1 MQDAI
6 FALGAQLAY
15 YNWHDYKLE
24 DKDMYTILKNQRI
37 LGEVLTKEKIKGFKE
52 ENTSFIEKINGKD
65 VTIYK
70 ETDKRLIMMYSENRD
85 KSDLEPLFRNL
96 FEGWN
101 FLEGMDHNKA
111 YKETITEF
119 EVKRKVKKCSWMGL
133 SKEDSGFQ
141 AFAMEK
147 GMDILISYRGTD
159 FGTFWDA
166 VFAGILPK
174 WTLRDSAEE
183 FDNDMFSTNIKIFS
197 EQIPDQVL
205 CTIYFYLKIKEK
217 YPAKNIHITGH
228 SLGGGL
234 AQFAAIYGETN
245 IKETKTWNGLGV
257 KSLYEELEKEKL
269 RLESYLSS
277 LESNNLSKNENE
289 SKEHYTNRLNEVNLL
304 ISRVNQIVGIDEF
317 SKKPI
322 LSVTE
327 NEKILK
333 ELKIE
338 MDGTYENPFNELWKI
353 RILSKFKYKNK
364 ALEERLINYSLHGDL
379 VKKLSVQNGRNICV
393 DALEESSEDGGLWE
407 TVKTKVEG
415 GNFDWHGIN
424 NFLPFFDDS
433 GNITVEALRDNYIK
447 NYLKTLFIDL
457 QSKTPKFKETFQTS
471 KRGDIRLRD
480 YTPITIL
487 EEFMSGNIQDITE
500 LTNLFSKKYLLSY
513 NISELISKLE
523 NKTSE
528 YFIYVDNIN
537 ISKEITLGAFN
548 NCSILCGVIGKDYA
562 KVTQMPPGVKSFSY
576 IQLNGN
582 QISKSKNA

>member
-1 MQDAI
+1 MQDAV

-15 YNWHDYKLE
+15 YNWHNYNAP
-24 DKDMYTILKNQRI
+24 DKDMYTILKNKDY
-37 LGEVLTKEKIKGFKE
+37 LDKLNEGKLENFKE
-52 ENTSFIEKINGKD
+52 ENTSFIEKINEKD
-65 VTIYK
+65 VFIYK

-85 KSDLEPLFRNL
+85 DPNENPLFIDL
-96 FEGWN
+96 FKDWKL
-101 FLEGMDHNKA
+101 LEGMDHNKA

-133 SKEDSGFQ
+133 SKEESGFQ

-147 GMDILISYRGTD
+147 DMDILISYRGTD
-159 FGTFWDA
+159 FGPLSND
-166 VFAGILPK
+166 
-174 WTLRDSAEE
+174 E
-183 FDNDMFSTNIKIFS
+183 FKNDMFATNIKIFMKK
-197 EQIPDQVL
+197 IPDQVL

-217 YPAKNIHITGH
+217 YPDKNIHITGH

-234 AQFAAIYGETN
+234 AQFAAIYGEN
-245 IKETKTWNGLGV
+245 QVKETKTWNGLGV
-257 KSLYEELEKEKL
+257 KPLYEELEKEKSK
-269 RLESYLSS
+269 LESYLLS
-277 LESNNLSKNENE
+277 LENENLSKKENE
-289 SKEHYTNRLNEVNLL
+289 SKEHYTNRLKEINLL
-304 ISRVNQIVGIDEF
+304 IYRVKQIISMDEF
-317 SKKPI
+317 SGNFI
-322 LSVTE
+322 LSATG
-327 NEKILK
+327 NEKTLK
-333 ELKIE
+333 NLKIE
-338 MDGTYENPFNELWKI
+338 TDGTYENPFNELWKI
-353 RILSKFKYKNK
+353 RILSKFKYKYK
-364 ALEERLINYSLHGDL
+364 GLEECLINYSLHGDL

-393 DALEESSEDGGLWE
+393 DVLEESSEDGGIWE

-433 GNITVEALRDNYIK
+433 GNITVEVLRDNYIK

-457 QSKTPKFKETFQTS
+457 QSKTPKIKETFQTS

-480 YTPITIL
+480 YIPITIL
-487 EEFMSGNIQDITE
+487 EEFMSGNIQGITE
-500 LTNLFSKKYLLSY
+500 LTNLFSEKYLLSY

-562 KVTQMPPGVKSFSY
+562 KVTQMYPEVKSYSF

-582 QISKSKNA
+582 QISKSEYV

>member
-1 MQDAI
+1 MQDAV

-15 YNWHDYKLE
+15 YNWHNYNAP
-24 DKDMYTILKNQRI
+24 DKDMYVILKNGDY
-37 LGEVLTKEKIKGFKE
+37 LKTLTEGKMKGFKE
-52 ENTSFIEKINGKD
+52 ENTSFIEKTNEKD
-65 VTIYK
+65 VNIYR

-101 FLEGMDHNKA
+101 FLEGIDHNKA

-119 EVKRKVKKCSWMGL
+119 EVKKKVKEYSWMGL

-147 GMDILISYRGTD
+147 GTDILISYRGTD
-159 FGTFWDA
+159 FGPLSND
-166 VFAGILPK
+166 
-174 WTLRDSAEE
+174 E
-183 FDNDMFSTNIKIFS
+183 FKNDMFATNIKIFMK
-197 EQIPDQVL
+197 EIPDQVL
-205 CTIYFYLKIKEK
+205 CTVYFYLKIKEK
-217 YPAKNIHITGH
+217 HPEKNIHITGH

-234 AQFAAIYGETN
+234 AQFTAIYGKN
-245 IKETKTWNGLGV
+245 QVKETKTWNGLGV
-257 KSLYEELEKEKL
+257 KPLYEELEKEKSK
-269 RLESYLSS
+269 LESYLLS
-277 LESNNLSKNENE
+277 LENKNLSKEKNET
-289 SKEHYTNRLNEVNLL
+289 KEHYTNRLSEVNLL
-304 ISRVNQIVGIDEF
+304 ITRI
-317 SKKPI
+317 SKIIGMDNLDKDSF
-322 LSVTE
+322 LSTDR
-327 NEKILK
+327 NKKNLK
-333 ELKIE
+333 DLEIE
-338 MDGTYENPFNELWKI
+338 TDGKYNNPFNELWKI
-353 RILSKFKYKNK
+353 RILSKFKYKYK
-364 ALEERLINYSLHGDL
+364 GLEECLINYSLHGDL

-393 DALEESSEDGGLWE
+393 DVLEESSEDGGIWE

-433 GNITVEALRDNYIK
+433 GNITVEVLRDNYIK

-457 QSKTPKFKETFQTS
+457 QSKTPKIKETFQTS

-480 YTPITIL
+480 YIPITIL
-487 EEFMSGNIQDITE
+487 EEFMSGNIQGITE
-500 LTNLFSKKYLLSY
+500 LTNLFSEKYLLSY

-562 KVTQMPPGVKSFSY
+562 KVTQMYPEVKSYSF

-582 QISKSKNA
+582 QISKSEYV